1 MLKIKSNPSWRLS
14 TCGNH
19 RRGNWSMGTI
29 RRKTAALHSIFVR
42 GRILTLPPERRSPT
56 RQVLSI
62 PRKRAGSEIGAPPWP
77 PSRGQYQDAPFVR
90 SMAAFAFQ
98 SRFEN
103 GTLSKSSSFSSSEC
117 PEKSEDEDENDD
129 EEDCANLIFR
139 LAFRIS
145 RFNSFPAFLP
155 ASPRTFTDAK
165 KHEAGPVGRP
175 HAR

>member
-1 MLKIKSNPSWRLS
+1 
-14 TCGNH
+14 
-19 RRGNWSMGTI
+19 
-29 RRKTAALHSIFVR
+29 
-42 GRILTLPPERRSPT
+42 
-56 RQVLSI
+56 
-62 PRKRAGSEIGAPPWP
+62 
-77 PSRGQYQDAPFVR
+77 
-90 SMAAFAFQ
+90 MAAFAFQ